1 MTMKT
6 NIMIGDIL
14 YNVYI
19 EFIPDKEGSIGLC
32 DNETD
37 SITISENLSAVRRH
51 RVLAHEI
58 MHALL
63 TESGASA
70 FLDDEELEEK
80 LVTILESTFYN
91 FLLMNT
97 SIFKG
102 GE

>member
-6 NIMIGDIL
+6 NIRIGDIL
-14 YNVYI
+14 YTVYI
-19 EFIPDKEGSIGLC
+19 ESIPDKEDSIGLC

-37 SITISENLSAVRRH
+37 SIVISDDLSVVRKH
-51 RVLAHEI
+51 RVLAHEL

-63 TESGASA
+63 MESGASA

-91 FLLMNT
+91 FLLCNT
-97 SIFKG
+97 SIFKD